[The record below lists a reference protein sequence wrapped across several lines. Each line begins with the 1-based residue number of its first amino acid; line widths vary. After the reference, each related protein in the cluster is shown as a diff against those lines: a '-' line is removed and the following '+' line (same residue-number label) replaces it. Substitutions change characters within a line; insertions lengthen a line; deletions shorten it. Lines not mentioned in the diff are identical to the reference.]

1 MAKAKKLKPQV
12 EEKVEPVI
20 EETVPIE
27 MEPPSVT
34 LDKVKEADISEPEIV
49 AEPEAATP
57 EVLVEPEETATSV
70 SQTHTVVM
78 SDDLTMAEKVL
89 KYLDERPRTEIRMND
104 FLKSLFKPPKFG
116 ELPIWQSQSANKEV
130 KSTLDKLQ
138 LSGELE
144 VISNAHLNLG
154 TTYYPDTS
162 TMRSAKHDLNSV
174 SIFVRKVN

>member
-1 MAKAKKLKPQV
+1 MAKAKKVKEQV
-12 EEKVEPVI
+12 

-27 MEPPSVT
+27 IEPPSVT
-34 LDKVKEADISEPEIV
+34 LDEVKDVDISEPEIV
-49 AEPEAATP
+49 AESEAATP
-57 EVLVEPEETATSV
+57 EVLVESEKTTTPVATIP
-70 SQTHTVVM
+70 TVVM
-78 SDDLTMAEKVL
+78 ADDLTMAEKVL

-104 FLKSLFKPPKFG
+104 FLKYLFKPPKFG

-144 VISNAHLNLG
+144 VISNAHLKLG

-162 TMRSAKHDLNSV
+162 TMQSAKYDLNSV